1 MFAITHIEDF
11 VLFGFRRCAD
21 ENLIMFKDCTS
32 LQGCPTHTRKA
43 ISPSILVPGTEFNWT
58 ADSAVISGTFYVVK
72 FTLENSKDALYLTF
86 LIALM

>member
-21 ENLIMFKDCTS
+21 ENLIMFKDCAS

-43 ISPSILVPGTEFNWT
+43 VSPSNLVPGTEFNWT